1 MFVVTVHT
9 TDNVHYH
16 CLYVLCF
23 SLSEVL
29 DYRHLLL
36 LAKRIA
42 ADWDQLA
49 KLLSVAEEEID
60 ELLTNEGRSYQGA
73 FRMLW
78 EWREASSD
86 LHTSLQSLL
95 DALRQ
100 LGRSDAVEQILC

>member
-1 MFVVTVHT
+1 MFCSVS
-9 TDNVHYH
+9 DM
-16 CLYVLCF
+16 
-23 SLSEVL
+23 L
-29 DYRHLLL
+29 DDRHLLQ

-49 KLLSVAEEEID
+49 KLLSVTEEEIS
-60 ELLTNEGRSYQGA
+60 ELLSSEGHSYHGA

-86 LHTSLQSLL
+86 LQTSLESLV

-100 LGRSDAVEQILC
+100 LGHSDAVEQVLC